1 MKVRIPSVIIV
12 LAILVPAAAAVPAD
26 QAIRLKV
33 TAELANIRLKP
44 SIGSVIIRQI
54 PQGDILEALR
64 KEGEWYLVKLEPD
77 DRGNVSGYVH
87 ESLVLPL
94 EETDR
99 AGRKAQPIEPIIKPP
114 AERGAAEQ
122 PPVVNQ
128 AGTLSAAG
136 EAGWSVAV
144 TAGGQYALG
153 GEINSGAQAFAD
165 FFATRSGVPGD
176 VEVSPAHL
184 SFVFGGEIS
193 FDLARGVAV
202 VVGADFYSASV
213 ESQVAYARTKA
224 TDLFTAKPRF
234 QAVPIRL
241 GIALY
246 PARTVALK
254 AGISYT
260 IARCGY
266 SFSYAQDTFS
276 QEMVGEADG
285 AGVGAWAALALEL
298 PLSDSLAF
306 TIEATGHYAP
316 LQGFE
321 GTGIYSD
328 STTTTTRE
336 ETGKLWAY
344 DYTQSGQTISPLILI
359 RAQRP
364 SEAYVADA
372 REAKI
377 DFSGVSLKAGIKV
390 RF

>member
-1 MKVRIPSVIIV
+1 MKVRILPVIII
-12 LAILVPAAAAVPAD
+12 LAILVPIVEAAQANQAV
-26 QAIRLKV
+26 RLKV

-54 PQGDILEALR
+54 PQGDILEALGR
-64 KEGEWYLVKLEPD
+64 EGEWYLVKLEPD

-99 AGRKAQPIEPIIKPP
+99 PGRKAQPIEPIIKQPAGRIPP
-114 AERGAAEQ
+114 VQ
-122 PPVVNQ
+122 PPVIDQ
-128 AGTLSAAG
+128 GGTVAAAG

-144 TAGGQYALG
+144 TAGGQYTVG

-165 FFATRSGVPGD
+165 FFATRSAVPGD
-176 VEVSPAHL
+176 VEISPAHL

-193 FDLARGVAV
+193 FDMVRGVALV
-202 VVGADFYSASV
+202 LGADFYNASV
-213 ESQVAYARTKA
+213 DSQVAYARTKA

-234 QAVPIRL
+234 QAIPLRL
-241 GIALY
+241 GIAFY

-266 SFSYAQDTFS
+266 TFSYNQDAFS
-276 QEMVGEADG
+276 QEMIGEADG
-285 AGVGAWAALALEL
+285 GGLGAWASLAFEF
-298 PLSDSLAF
+298 PLTDTLAF

-316 LQGFE
+316 LHGFQ
-321 GTGIYSD
+321 GTGTYSD
-328 STTTTTRE
+328 STTTTATE

-344 DYTQSGQTISPLILI
+344 DYTQAGRTISPLILI
-359 RAQRP
+359 RTQRP
-364 SEAYVADA
+364 SEAYVENA

-377 DFSGVSLKAGIKV
+377 DFSGASLKVGIKV